1 MNVVPLLIGFA
12 ITYRY
17 RLKIKYLVLYYMP
30 ASLNPAIHKINENTT
45 NTKDFEDEMLKSASN
60 FDYYSMLWRKIIE

>member
-1 MNVVPLLIGFA
+1 
-12 ITYRY
+12 
-17 RLKIKYLVLYYMP
+17 MP